1 MNWSQYI
8 RVTCPSS
15 SAGTQVSAQQSDWN
29 TGLLDGGWLLE
40 AQSSDGL
47 QVLSSVSKHDH
58 ATYVEG

>member
-1 MNWSQYI
+1 MIWSEYI

-15 SAGTQVSAQQSDWN
+15 SAGTQVSAQQANWN

-47 QVLSSVSKHDH
+47 QVQVQLSK
-58 ATYVEG
+58 